1 MSKELHRSHNG
12 IKLFCVWF
20 YDESKYDRGRSN
32 SHFEI
37 EDQNGKV
44 IKKGDYTEVLNA
56 YEQMTGDKVF
66 KDDDAKKKQK
76 QKPQRTHN
84 YLGKSDWW

>member
-1 MSKELHRSHNG
+1 MPKDLHRSHNG
-12 IKLFCVWF
+12 FKLLRVWF
-20 YDESKYDRGRSN
+20 YDESKYDRGKSN
-32 SHFEI
+32 AHFEI

-44 IKKGDYTEVLNA
+44 IKKGDYTEVLAA

-66 KDDDAKKKQK
+66 KDNEDDNKKQT
-76 QKPQRTHN
+76 PQRTDN